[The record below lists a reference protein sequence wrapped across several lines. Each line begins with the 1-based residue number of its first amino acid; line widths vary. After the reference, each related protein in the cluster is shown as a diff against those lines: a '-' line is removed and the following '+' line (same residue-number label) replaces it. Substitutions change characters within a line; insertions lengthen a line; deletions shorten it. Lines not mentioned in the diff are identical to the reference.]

1 MDNDGGGRDDDEQ
14 SHWITSCSSRLYYYY
29 KSHLYTTV
37 YFLDYVPTV
46 WNVWSILNVMVE
58 LLTSSRDIATAL
70 RSVFLSAGKVQG
82 RPSLDPVY
90 DEVRSNAQ
98 VVISNVGQLLQ
109 TLKSVEEDERRG
121 IRSLELAANYCREQA
136 KLLPSSKDPE
146 GLLTPNSSRKSGPR
160 SISVASGSSSL
171 IARYLAPDDLAR
183 AAGGSV
189 QSAVSKAIL
198 ANNTQIQRDI
208 VQTSSATRDAVT
220 DLVAAAKC
228 LLRYSDI
235 PPETRSS
242 CAIVTRELA
251 EEFAVLLDAL
261 KNGLCIPR
269 KSDPE
274 NVSKIARRIADISH
288 SLINLVDSLR
298 EGPRLIMYF
307 RASSPEW
314 RDVAEKF
321 IGRHVAY
328 HHHYVSNYALGGGSK
343 SSHKSIFIRPTCYP
357 LQLSSEQTMNDEA
370 ECRIVDAIM
379 SADNKLAQSLLVTAR
394 SVAVSVQNLIKT
406 ARTVISAPPSDAVD
420 RARTAEG
427 ASQKSTSSAALWR
440 TELNVSLATQHLCQL
455 SKLCSETVPS
465 TTSKKLENST
475 GELSGGLILSRER
488 LLAAVRQV
496 ATTGAQL
503 LLAAKLRKEA
513 LMSADIRKLKTAGQA
528 VKESTDLLAETV
540 QRGDTVSSSSTSPRI
555 EITWPTYTNQALL
568 QVNYIAIL

>member
-1 MDNDGGGRDDDEQ
+1 
-14 SHWITSCSSRLYYYY
+14 
-29 KSHLYTTV
+29 
-37 YFLDYVPTV
+37 
-46 WNVWSILNVMVE
+46 
-58 LLTSSRDIATAL
+58 
-70 RSVFLSAGKVQG
+70 
-82 RPSLDPVY
+82 
-90 DEVRSNAQ
+90 
-98 VVISNVGQLLQ
+98 
-109 TLKSVEEDERRG
+109 
-121 IRSLELAANYCREQA
+121 
-136 KLLPSSKDPE
+136 
-146 GLLTPNSSRKSGPR
+146 
-160 SISVASGSSSL
+160 
-171 IARYLAPDDLAR
+171 
-183 AAGGSV
+183 
-189 QSAVSKAIL
+189 
-198 ANNTQIQRDI
+198 
-208 VQTSSATRDAVT
+208 
-220 DLVAAAKC
+220 
-228 LLRYSDI
+228 
-235 PPETRSS
+235 
-242 CAIVTRELA
+242 
-251 EEFAVLLDAL
+251 
-261 KNGLCIPR
+261 
-269 KSDPE
+269 
-274 NVSKIARRIADISH
+274 
-288 SLINLVDSLR
+288 
-298 EGPRLIMYF
+298 MYF

-370 ECRIVDAIM
+370 ECRIVDAINQLNSSLEKC

-568 QVNYIAIL
+568 QGIHTKARIQSQQMELEALESHLASLKQSS